1 MKISLDLNPDIQVLN
16 VTGKM
21 YPIILSNDT
30 LHPYK
35 KLVAIYLRDNWLLE
49 FDEAL
54 FANQHYLKVLDLT
67 RNILFKL
74 PKNFFQFPFLH
85 TLYLGHN
92 MLSDSAFKINVT
104 SPLKLLQLNNNIIHV
119 IPNIGVQPTLIHLD
133 VSYNV
138 ITSISTEDLAPFCSL
153 KKLDLTG
160 NRIRFNASSC
170 DCQRFNAWVKLRQI
184 KMKPDLY
191 KCIDPPAALNKDCAK
206 VTFSDRTH
214 KLFNECLAMAQQKM
228 KTAKASIGLK
238 KRRPVRL
245 GVPLFSVVL
254 PSVVRAQAI
263 P

>member
-1 MKISLDLNPDIQVLN
+1 
-16 VTGKM
+16 M

-30 LHPYK
+30 LHSYK
-35 KLVAIYLRDNWLLE
+35 KLVAIYLCDNWLLE

-74 PKNFFQFPFLH
+74 PKNFFQFPYLH

-92 MLSDSAFKINVT
+92 MLSDSAFKIN
-104 SPLKLLQLNNNIIHV
+104 
-119 IPNIGVQPTLIHLD
+119 PTLIHLD

-170 DCQRFNAWVKLRQI
+170 DCQAFNVWVKLRQI

-191 KCIDPPAALNKDCAK
+191 KCIDPPATLNKDCAK

-245 GVPLFSVVL
+245 GVLL